1 MSSNAGTGSQG
12 LLNLKGKSRMLHSW
26 QAYQALTYETKW
38 KDAVE
43 EGWKQFQA
51 QSDAEQQKKMT
62 RLIYLME
69 FMKKKLAEETDE
81 MKSEV
86 ENYRRNFKE
95 ATPIPSNDDQARNL
109 EFQK

>member
-1 MSSNAGTGSQG
+1 
-12 LLNLKGKSRMLHSW
+12 
-26 QAYQALTYETKW
+26 
-38 KDAVE
+38 
-43 EGWKQFQA
+43 
-51 QSDAEQQKKMT
+51 MT